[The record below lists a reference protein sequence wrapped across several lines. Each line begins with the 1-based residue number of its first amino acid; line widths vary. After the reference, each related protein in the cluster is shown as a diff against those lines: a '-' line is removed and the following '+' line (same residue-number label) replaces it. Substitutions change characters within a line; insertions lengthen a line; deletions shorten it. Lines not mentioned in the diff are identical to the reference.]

1 MKTTHRLLSLIF
13 ILSFPFL
20 IYSSVTSVTVQNY
33 GYAGQYLQATSTDN
47 PVFHLKINA
56 DAQGDTLTHFA
67 VQNYK
72 DSWYIGSAVE
82 PDSIAPN
89 SVKLWYMPVD
99 APEFDP
105 ATAVLVG
112 TLPSD
117 FTQTSGNNNWWYNNF
132 NFVVSNNSGLWV
144 TVDISGSPG
153 QGTVE
158 FQGENISFNSGT
170 ADILDLP
177 SSPPVM
183 LITQTTPADLLEITH
198 DAGTMQP
205 AISTGQENIIPF
217 SFRFYNASGP
227 NSAPIVAAGL
237 TLTVQTFSPL
247 GVTLAPSALIQSIKL
262 QDKNSGTVYGT
273 VSGASIPSSTNPI
286 EIPLSLLNIPAET
299 TITANVV
306 ISAVSSTITA
316 GTNFIISLNEPSSFL
331 AYDFY
336 TIKTVTVAASAVDTT
351 GFPIY
356 SNFTTLQ
363 KNCSEIS
370 ASFTDIIPL
379 TINEGQVN
387 VPLVKMI
394 LNNPGN
400 SLTASGQVYNLKL
413 QVTDNSGTP
422 IIPSSLF
429 SKISVTDLSGT
440 IIYGIKD
447 STIESSGSIINIPL
461 INSVGIASASSATV
475 TVRANISSSTTADD
489 FRIVI
494 VPSSDI
500 LARDINSFSPA
511 SVTSASSVY
520 TSPSALLS
528 SSLKA
533 GVTPLMPKTLY
544 SGQADVAIMQISL
557 SSPLSF
563 GEGNTIMAYGI
574 TLTARNI
581 DGASVNADAF
591 FSSIKVSILSPAVSD
606 SAVISAFSSDTIYIP
621 FSSPIPLT
629 STASTIITVTGDIKD
644 NAAAGNVRLV
654 LNSAAAI
661 GVYQYLDPLKPVA
674 VSAALGQTFPMSS
687 GTGAIAGA
695 SEKLSFSTY
704 PNPFKYGSKAALS
717 YYLDTASEVTIK
729 IYDLAGRMV
738 RTIMENNI
746 LPAGARENDFWDG
759 KDNNGRTV
767 LAGTYLAKIEAV
779 SAGKTKTETKKITLI
794 K

>member
-1 MKTTHRLLSLIF
+1 M
-13 ILSFPFL
+13 
-20 IYSSVTSVTVQNY
+20 
-33 GYAGQYLQATSTDN
+33 
-47 PVFHLKINA
+47 KINT
-56 DAQGDTLTHFA
+56 DAQGDTRTHFA

-89 SVKLWYMPVD
+89 SVKLWYMAVD
-99 APEFDP
+99 AAEFDP
-105 ATAVLVG
+105 ASAVLVG

-117 FTQTSGNNNWWYNNF
+117 LTQSSGNNNWWYNNF
-132 NFVVSNNSGLWV
+132 NFVVSDNSGLWV
-144 TVDISGSPG
+144 TVDISGTPG

-158 FQGENISFNSGT
+158 FQGELITFNSGT

-183 LITQTTPADLLEITH
+183 LITQTTPADTLEITH
-198 DAGTMQP
+198 EAGSMQP
-205 AISTGQENIIPF
+205 SVSTGQENIIPF
-217 SFRFYNASGP
+217 SFKLYNASGP

-247 GVTLAPSALIQSIKL
+247 GVTLAPSSLIQSIKL
-262 QDKNSGTVYGT
+262 QDKNSGTVYGS
-273 VSGASIPSSTNPI
+273 VSGLSIPSSASPV

-306 ISAVSSTITA
+306 ISTVSSDSTA
-316 GTNFIISLNEPSSFL
+316 GTNFVISLNGPPSFY

-336 TIKTVTVAASAVDTT
+336 TLNNVTAAASASDTT
-351 GFPIY
+351 GFPMY
-356 SNFTTLQ
+356 SNFATLQ
-363 KNCSEIS
+363 KNCAEIT

-387 VPLVKMI
+387 VPLAKII

-413 QVTDNSGTP
+413 QVSDNSGAP
-422 IIPSSLF
+422 IVPSSLF

-447 STIESSGSIINIPL
+447 STIESSGNIINIPL
-461 INSVGIASASSATV
+461 INAIGIPAASSATV
-475 TVRANISSSTTADD
+475 TVRANISSSTAADD
-489 FRIVI
+489 FKII
-494 VPSSDI
+494 ITAGSDI

-511 SVTSASSVY
+511 SVTSVTSVY

-533 GVTPLMPKTLY
+533 GTEALMPKTLY
-544 SGQADVAIMQISL
+544 AGQAGIQIMRISL

-574 TLTARNI
+574 TLTARDINGSPVTA
-581 DGASVNADAF
+581 DSFLSVIRT
-591 FSSIKVSILSPAVSD
+591 SVYSPSVSD
-606 SAVISAFSSDTIYIP
+606 STQITAPSSDTIYIP
-621 FSSPIPLT
+621 FSSPLPLT
-629 STASTIITVTGDIKD
+629 SSAITTITITGDIKTG
-644 NAAAGNVRLV
+644 AAAGNINFV
-654 LNSAAAI
+654 LNASGI
-661 GVYQYLDPLKPVA
+661 GVYQFSDPSKPVA
-674 VSAALGQTFPMSS
+674 VSAVTGQSFPMNS
-687 GTGAIAGA
+687 GTGTISGTA
-695 SEKLSFSTY
+695 EKLSFSTY
-704 PNPFKYGSKAALS
+704 PNPFRPGTKALLS
-717 YYLDTASEVTIK
+717 FYLNSDSTVTIK
-729 IYDLAGRMV
+729 IYDLAGRVV

-746 LPAGARENDFWDG
+746 LPAGARETDFWDG

-779 SAGKTKTETKKITLI
+779 SGGKTRTETKKITLI